1 MSNRPPD
8 ARRRPRHW
16 FRWGALSCVLLLSA
30 GLGLGAY
37 RLAVLGPRM
46 ERCAALRQI
55 GDAVLAYHAQHGVFP
70 ARAEWQGIAE
80 RLMSV
85 DQNAA
90 QALLSRPHEFRL
102 VTERPQD
109 GRPFLIDDPRL
120 YGGRGANACF
130 PDGHAEFMD
139 IDRLGRLFP
148 AEPLAG
154 W

>member
-8 ARRRPRHW
+8 ARRPPRQW

-46 ERCAALRQI
+46 ERCAALRRI
-55 GDAVLAYHAQHGVFP
+55 GDAMLACHAQYGVFA
-70 ARAEWQGIAE
+70 ARAERQGIAE
-80 RLMSV
+80 RLMNV

-90 QALLSRPHEFRL
+90 QALLSRPHEYRL
-102 VTERPQD
+102 LADSPQA
-109 GRPFLIDDPRL
+109 GRPFLIEDPRL
-120 YGGRGANACF
+120 YGGRGTNACF
-130 PDGHAEFMD
+130 PDGHAEFLD

-148 AEPLAG
+148 AEPPTG
-154 W
+154 P